1 MKSVFSKSTPKL
13 PTASKGKTLKEI
25 EADLE
30 ARGDHNDLDDPNLDP
45 SEVGAPSLGGASTV
59 PWKTVVSDEKPAR

>member
-13 PTASKGKTLKEI
+13 PTTSKGKTLKEI

-30 ARGDHNDLDDPNLDP
+30 AKGGNDDPELDP
-45 SEVGAPSLGGASTV
+45 SEVGGASQGGASTI
-59 PWKTVVSDEKPAR
+59 PWKTVVSDEKPSR

>member
-13 PTASKGKTLKEI
+13 PTSSKGKTLKEI

-30 ARGDHNDLDDPNLDP
+30 AKGGNDDLEDPIST
-45 SEVGAPSLGGASTV
+45 SEVGGVSQGGASTV
-59 PWKTVVSDEKPAR
+59 PWKTVVSDEKPSR